1 MKLPGILVLPQS
13 IRVLRVES
21 RFVEA
26 ERPDG
31 LRVFFDLADDEA
43 SQFLNKVRLHAPA
56 EVVLRAVGTIR
67 GLQISQNY
75 ARMHCAAYDG
85 FLCHEISRMAE
96 LFKLNGWL
104 RPEPPISIEVAEDD
118 HLLPLNIS

>member
-1 MKLPGILVLPQS
+1 MKLPGIVVLPQS
-13 IRVLRVES
+13 IRIMRVES

-26 ERPDG
+26 VRPDG

-43 SQFLNKVRLHAPA
+43 SQFLNKVRLYAPA
-56 EVVLRAVGTIR
+56 EVVLRAVGAIR

-85 FLCHEISRMAE
+85 FLASE
-96 LFKLNGWL
+96 LERLIDVFQSQGWI
-104 RPEPPISIEVAEDD
+104 EPHST
-118 HLLPLNIS
+118 PLVQSA